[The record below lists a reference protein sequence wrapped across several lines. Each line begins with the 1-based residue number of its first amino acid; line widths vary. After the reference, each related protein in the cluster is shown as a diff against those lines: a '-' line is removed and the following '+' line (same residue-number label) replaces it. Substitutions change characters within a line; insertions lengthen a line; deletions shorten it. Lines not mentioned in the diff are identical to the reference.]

1 MIAMKKLRIDK
12 SDRKSGRTSDR
23 KALKKSS
30 IAVIGAL
37 VSAVALFTIPIE
49 SIAESDVVLIEPAP
63 ATQQT
68 APEAGS
74 LQAIEKAAA
83 PAHKAKAKADGRSHI
98 TINWP
103 AVEAAEGYTVY
114 RSTDPDKLGD
124 RLYTTKKASTRSYK
138 DEGAAV
144 DGEYWYTVRAWKKAD
159 GKKEALANI
168 KAGKVTNTLKYE
180 SAFRVKTYAYSGGGT
195 TASGKKAQEG
205 LVAVDPNLIELGT
218 WLYVEDYGLCQAADT
233 GGSIKGK
240 KIDLYMENTSDCYEW
255 GVRHKQVYVLE

>member
-1 MIAMKKLRIDK
+1 MKKVRIDK
-12 SDRKSGRTSDR
+12 SDRKPGRTSDR
-23 KALKKSS
+23 KTIKKSS
-30 IAVIGAL
+30 IALIGAL
-37 VSAVALFTIPIE
+37 LSAVALFTIPFE

-63 ATQQT
+63 APATQQI
-68 APEAGS
+68 APEEGS
-74 LQAIEKAAA
+74 LQVDA
-83 PAHKAKAKADGRSHI
+83 PAYKAKAKADGRSHI

-124 RLYTTKKASTRSYK
+124 RLYTTKKASTRSYA
-138 DEGAAV
+138 DENAVV
-144 DGEYWYTVRAWKKAD
+144 DGEYWYTVRAWKKTD

-195 TASGKKAQEG
+195 TASGQKAQEG

-240 KIDLYMENTSDCYEW
+240 MIDLYMEDTSDCYEW